1 MPCQPDAHLSWAM
14 LQHKIAS
21 LELAI
26 QTVTP
31 EREWILAIL
40 MLPWMRVHLHE
51 LWAE

>member
-1 MPCQPDAHLSWAM
+1 M
-14 LQHKIAS
+14 LQRKIAS

-26 QTVTP
+26 QTVTS
-31 EREWILAIL
+31 EREWVLAIL